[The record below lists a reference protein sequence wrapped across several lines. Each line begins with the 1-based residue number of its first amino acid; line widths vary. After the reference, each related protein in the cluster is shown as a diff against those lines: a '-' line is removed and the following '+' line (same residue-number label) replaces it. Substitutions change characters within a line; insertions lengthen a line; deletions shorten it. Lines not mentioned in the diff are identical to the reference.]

1 MGHAG
6 RPKHGS
12 SEGNRNDNLGL
23 IQYLVSIGRRTRM
36 PKTNLVND
44 MLGKG
49 TSRRTFLKA
58 GGAAALAM
66 TGLTTGAR
74 AEASRPLVY
83 AFAAW
88 SDALAIT
95 YVGAKLIED
104 NFGYKVQPLQAEP
117 GVIYAS
123 LQSGKADLYSNSYM
137 QGMGP
142 LKGDYQGG
150 QADYVKKVAD
160 FIKVVGVSE
169 GPMTQGLAVPE
180 YVDIKSIA
188 ELNDQADKFPGGII
202 GIDAGSGLMQA
213 ADATVKAYS
222 LKLHLV
228 PGSQAAMEAAFRR
241 AYSRNEAIVVTTWEP
256 LPMWSKFKMRYLE
269 DPKRTMMAEPY
280 YCFHVMTKD
289 FETNFPKAQAF
300 LTKFRIPNDE
310 LAKIMGWIDGG
321 MKPEDAAA
329 KWIGE
334 MKGKG
339 MIEPWLA

>member
-1 MGHAG
+1 
-6 RPKHGS
+6 
-12 SEGNRNDNLGL
+12 
-23 IQYLVSIGRRTRM
+23 
-36 PKTNLVND
+36 
-44 MLGKG
+44 
-49 TSRRTFLKA
+49 
-58 GGAAALAM
+58 
-66 TGLTTGAR
+66 
-74 AEASRPLVY
+74 
-83 AFAAW
+83 W

-188 ELNDQADKFPGGII
+188 ELNDQADKFP
-202 GIDAGSGLMQA
+202 
-213 ADATVKAYS
+213 
-222 LKLHLV
+222 
-228 PGSQAAMEAAFRR
+228 
-241 AYSRNEAIVVTTWEP
+241 
-256 LPMWSKFKMRYLE
+256 
-269 DPKRTMMAEPY
+269 
-280 YCFHVMTKD
+280 
-289 FETNFPKAQAF
+289 KAQAF

>member
-1 MGHAG
+1 
-6 RPKHGS
+6 
-12 SEGNRNDNLGL
+12 
-23 IQYLVSIGRRTRM
+23 M
-36 PKTNLVND
+36 PKTNLMD
-44 MLGKG
+44 DILGSS

-58 GGAAALAM
+58 GGAAALAL

-74 AEASRPLVY
+74 ADASRPLVY

-104 NFGYKVQPLQAEP
+104 HFGYKVQPLQAEP

-137 QGMGP
+137 QGLGP
-142 LKGDYQGG
+142 LKGDYKGG

-160 FIKVVGVSE
+160 SIKVVGVSE
-169 GPMTQGLAVPE
+169 GPMTQGLAVPD
-180 YVDIKSIA
+180 YVDIKSIE
-188 ELNDQADKFPGGII
+188 ELNDHADKFSGGII

-213 ADATVKAYS
+213 ADATVKAYG
-222 LKLHLV
+222 LKLNLV
-228 PGSQAAMEAAFRR
+228 PGSEAAMSAAFQR
-241 AYSRNEAIVVTTWEP
+241 AYSKKEPIVVTTWEP

-269 DPKRTMMAEPY
+269 DPKKTMMDEPY
-280 YCFHVMTKD
+280 YCFHVTAKD
-289 FETNFPKAQAF
+289 FESNFPKAKAF
-300 LTKFRIPNDE
+300 LEKFHIPNDE
-310 LAKIMGWIDGG
+310 EAKIMGLIDGG

-334 MKGKG
+334 VKGKG
-339 MIEPWLA
+339 IIEPWLA